1 MAIQKIGK
9 WGPSM
14 GIRIPKEIYETLSLD
29 YDDEIVLIQKDKDRY
44 ELIKKASNEKLRVWY
59 TKDSENFEYLDT
71 KSVDEGI
78 GMLKA
83 IDKLMSES
91 GIMASGMQY
100 FDKTAD
106 SWREWHDEV
115 NNDIYHYVYEKIK

>member
-14 GIRIPKEIYETLSLD
+14 GIRIPKEIYEALGLD
-29 YDDEIVLIQKDKDRY
+29 YNDEIVFIQKDKDRY
-44 ELIKKASNEKLRVWY
+44 ELIKKADDTKLRVWY
-59 TKDSENFEYLDT
+59 TKDSENFEYIDT
-71 KSVDEGI
+71 KSVDEGV

-100 FDKTAD
+100 FDKTTE

-115 NNDIYHYVYEKIK
+115 NNDIYHYVYGD

>member
-14 GIRIPKEIYETLSLD
+14 GIRIPKEIYEALGLD
-29 YDDEIVLIQKDKDRY
+29 YNDEIVFIQKDKDRY
-44 ELIKKASNEKLRVWY
+44 ELIKKADDTKIRVWY

-83 IDKLMSES
+83 IDKLMSET

-100 FDKTAD
+100 FDKTTD
-106 SWREWHDEV
+106 SWREWHDDV
-115 NNDIYHYVYEKIK
+115 GNDIYHYVYGD

>member
-29 YDDEIVLIQKDKDRY
+29 YDDEIVFIQKDKDRY

-71 KSVDEGI
+71 KSVDEGF

-91 GIMASGMQY
+91 GIMAFGMQY

-106 SWREWHDEV
+106 SWCEWHDEV
-115 NNDIYHYVYEKIK
+115 NNDIYHYVYEK